1 MTLRQ
6 KSLQTFM
13 MNQYPEWGRTS
24 SYESSMDASN
34 GTTYNV
40 NGADEDFKNGW
51 EMEGPAKKPK
61 HDNDK

>member
-1 MTLRQ
+1 
-6 KSLQTFM
+6 